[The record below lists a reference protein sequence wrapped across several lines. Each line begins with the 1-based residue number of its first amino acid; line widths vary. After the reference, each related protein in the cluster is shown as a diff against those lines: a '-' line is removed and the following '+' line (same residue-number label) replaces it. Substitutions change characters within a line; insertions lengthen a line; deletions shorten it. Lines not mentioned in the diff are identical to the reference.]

1 MFVDL
6 ATNKKSHQH
15 SFLLAS
21 TVDHCV
27 LSNSKKRLG
36 AGSKHPRLVAII
48 VSLALFGGAALE
60 VSATRVASTQKTQ
73 SPVRITKEPDD
84 DAFEI
89 LPERVLQHITR
100 GGELSRLMRYDEA
113 VEEYR
118 AAIKEA
124 GKPVFTAYLNIGTA
138 FFSKDDYPNAIEA
151 YRQALAVRPNS
162 WQGHYNLAEALYANG
177 DYSGAEKEYRRV
189 LELPSS
195 QLKVRARH
203 FLGLALYKQ
212 GRVDEAMAEYRSAI
226 EQAEGK
232 YSEAHYNLGIALLE
246 RGQPQ
251 AAEQEFKL
259 ALEQEKKPWP
269 EAQYNL
275 AQALEKQK
283 RFSEAADAYEV
294 YLRLVPDAPDAQK
307 TREYINYLRRKK

>member
-1 MFVDL
+1 MVG
-6 ATNKKSHQH
+6 
-15 SFLLAS
+15 
-21 TVDHCV
+21 V
-27 LSNSKKRLG
+27 
-36 AGSKHPRLVAII
+36 
-48 VSLALFGGAALE
+48 LALFGGAARE
-60 VSATRVASTQKTQ
+60 AAAAHPASIKKTQ
-73 SPVRITKEPDD
+73 SPVRLGGQPSD

-100 GGELSRLMRYDEA
+100 GGELSRLHRYDEA
-113 VEEYR
+113 IEEYR

-124 GKPVFTAYLNIGTA
+124 GRPVFTAYLNMGTV
-138 FFSKDDYPNAIEA
+138 FFTRDDYPNAIGA
-151 YRQALAVRPNS
+151 FRQALGVRPNS
-162 WQGHYNLAEALYANG
+162 WQSHYNLAEALYANG

-195 QLKVRARH
+195 QMKDRARH

-212 GRVDEAMAEYRSAI
+212 GRVDEAMAEYRAAI
-226 EQAEGK
+226 EQAGGK

-246 RGQPQ
+246 RGQPER
-251 AAEQEFKL
+251 AEQEFKL

-283 RFSEAADAYEV
+283 RFAEAADAYEA
-294 YLRLVPDAPDAQK
+294 YLKLVPGAPDAQK
-307 TREYINYLRRKK
+307 TRQYIDYLRRKK

>member
-1 MFVDL
+1 MFL
-6 ATNKKSHQH
+6 AVVVA
-15 SFLLAS
+15 L
-21 TVDHCV
+21 
-27 LSNSKKRLG
+27 
-36 AGSKHPRLVAII
+36 AGSPGKARGSSGVTLTYI
-48 VSLALFGGAALE
+48 
-60 VSATRVASTQKTQ
+60 QKTNP
-73 SPVRITKEPDD
+73 PVRVQRQSDD

-89 LPERVLQHITR
+89 LPDRVLQHVMRGDQLTR
-100 GGELSRLMRYDEA
+100 LRQYDQA

-124 GKPVFTAYLNIGTA
+124 GKPVFTVFLNLGTL
-138 FFSKDDYPNAIEA
+138 FFNKEDYPHAIEA
-151 YRQALAVRPNS
+151 YGKALELRPNS
-162 WQGHYNLAEALYANG
+162 WQAHHNLAEALFANS
-177 DYSGAEKEYRRV
+177 DYPGAEKEYRRV
-189 LELPSS
+189 LENPST
-195 QLKVRARH
+195 QMAVRARH

-212 GRVDEAMAEYRSAI
+212 GRIDEAMAEYRAAI

-251 AAEQEFKL
+251 SAEQEFKL

-294 YLRLVPDAPDAQK
+294 YLRLVPDAPDAKK
-307 TREYINYLRRKK
+307 TREYIDYLRRKK

>member
-1 MFVDL
+1 MFL
-6 ATNKKSHQH
+6 AMIVALVGSPGKARGFSCV
-15 SFLLAS
+15 
-21 TVDHCV
+21 TVTY
-27 LSNSKKRLG
+27 S
-36 AGSKHPRLVAII
+36 
-48 VSLALFGGAALE
+48 
-60 VSATRVASTQKTQ
+60 QKTNPPARVQRQ
-73 SPVRITKEPDD
+73 SADD

-89 LPERVLQHITR
+89 LPDRVLQHVMRGDQLTR
-100 GGELSRLMRYDEA
+100 LRQYDQA

-118 AAIKEA
+118 AALKEA
-124 GKPVFTAYLNIGTA
+124 GKPVFTVFLNLGSL
-138 FFSKDDYPNAIEA
+138 FFNKDDYPRAIEA
-151 YRQALAVRPNS
+151 YRQALELRPNS
-162 WQGHYNLAEALYANG
+162 WQAHYNLAEALFANS
-177 DYSGAEKEYRRV
+177 DYPGAEKEYRRV
-189 LELPSS
+189 LENPSS
-195 QLKVRARH
+195 QMSVRARH

-251 AAEQEFKL
+251 TAEQEFKL

-294 YLRLVPDAPDAQK
+294 YLRLVPDAADAQK
-307 TREYINYLRRKK
+307 TREYIDYLRRKK